1 MLRDITLRHAIT
13 SLLSLGAIAIAGL
26 AAAGEADEPRLAA
39 LQQQLTQV
47 QTQLQQLA
55 QENRSLRAAQHQL
68 ERRLAELA
76 GAPEAVPVAAGP
88 PPGAAEASQAL
99 PASPSAL
106 PGPATGEGPRLWG
119 YGEVY
124 FADPTRDGRRSQADL
139 ARGVFGLGY
148 SFDERTEFNS
158 EFELE
163 HAVASASDV
172 GEFEVEQ
179 FYVDRRLGD
188 SVSARGGLFLMP
200 FGLLNEHHEPTRYYG
215 VQRNFVETLI
225 IPSTWREG
233 GVSLRGDTPLG
244 LGWNL
249 GLTTGFDLS
258 KWQFDQTF
266 PAYASALALANS
278 GVAPLQAT
286 HQELALANARHLTQY
301 AAVSYYG
308 VPALEVGG
316 AISTGKAVGIPL
328 TAGSSTAQPDP
339 RVTLW
344 EAHGRWTPGKLDLSA
359 LYARGSISD
368 LAAANAAHRGAANP
382 VPSSF
387 YGYFLQCAYELFE
400 QGGYRAAAFARFER
414 YNLGASYSGTGGP
427 VVPTG
432 LVPLSG
438 SPGDVGYWPA
448 SHDRVWTA
456 GANLYLGTHVVLK
469 GDYQWFRLNS
479 SFNRFDLGL
488 GVSF

>member
-76 GAPEAVPVAAGP
+76 GAPGAVPVA
-88 PPGAAEASQAL
+88 GAPTAEASPAL

-106 PGPATGEGPRLWG
+106 PGPAAGEGPRLWG

-124 FADPTRDGRRSQADL
+124 FADPTRDGRRREADL
-139 ARGVFGLGY
+139 ARGVVGLGY

-158 EFELE
+158 EFEVE
-163 HAVASASDV
+163 HAVASASDA

-244 LGWNL
+244 MM
-249 GLTTGFDLS
+249 
-258 KWQFDQTF
+258 
-266 PAYASALALANS
+266 
-278 GVAPLQAT
+278 
-286 HQELALANARHLTQY
+286 R
-301 AAVSYYG
+301 VSTK
-308 VPALEVGG
+308 L
-316 AISTGKAVGIPL
+316 
-328 TAGSSTAQPDP
+328 
-339 RVTLW
+339 
-344 EAHGRWTPGKLDLSA
+344 RWT
-359 LYARGSISD
+359 
-368 LAAANAAHRGAANP
+368 
-382 VPSSF
+382 
-387 YGYFLQCAYELFE
+387 
-400 QGGYRAAAFARFER
+400 
-414 YNLGASYSGTGGP
+414 
-427 VVPTG
+427 
-432 LVPLSG
+432 
-438 SPGDVGYWPA
+438 
-448 SHDRVWTA
+448 DRKST
-456 GANLYLGTHVVLK
+456 
-469 GDYQWFRLNS
+469 RLNS
-479 SFNRFDLGL
+479 SHSQISYAVFCLKKKKNT
-488 GVSF
+488 